1 MSSPPK
7 PSRQTGGVNITGTTG
22 PVGDIVGRDKIT
34 IVTPASE
41 LAAILEARG
50 ALRPTGTADQQ
61 DAPLL
66 RLANRIDAL
75 AYWDDI
81 VLQDEVRKELVQ
93 IVDKF
98 RFDPEGKV
106 ASADNGIQALF
117 HGPRGSG
124 KRLAAK
130 AIAGELRMSAYAINY
145 VAVIGHHPVDTARN
159 LQQLLSA
166 AILANVWLIMHDT
179 ELIFGAALN
188 SAIADMLEL
197 QGNVIF
203 TTTKLSEIDDR
214 LIDKLV
220 HVVGFSLPNATLRQY
235 IWQRAIPVDLPYAG
249 DIAFQAL
256 AQRYVLS
263 GADIRRAVE
272 HAARNA
278 ASERRT
284 MTMAHLD
291 SAAARI
297 GRAPCRPCENSG

>member
-1 MSSPPK
+1 VSERASQGQ
-7 PSRQTGGVNITGTTG
+7 SGGVNITGTTG

-34 IVTPASE
+34 VVTPASD

-50 ALRPTGTADQQ
+50 ALRPDQQ
-61 DAPLL
+61 DDPLL
-66 RLANRIDAL
+66 RFANRIDTF

-81 VLQDEVRKELVQ
+81 VLHDDVRKELIE

-98 RFDPEGKV
+98 RFDPERKA
-106 ASADNGIQALF
+106 ASADNGIQVLF
-117 HGPRGSG
+117 HGPRGTG

-145 VAVIGHHPVDTARN
+145 IAIIGHRPVDTARN

-166 AILANVWLIMHDT
+166 ATLANAWLIMQ
-179 ELIFGAALN
+179 EAEIIFSAASN

-197 QGNVIF
+197 RGNLIF
-203 TTTKLSEIDDR
+203 TTTRLSEIDDR
-214 LIDKLV
+214 LIDKMA
-220 HVVGFSLPNATLRQY
+220 HVVGFSLPDATLRRY

-249 DIAFQAL
+249 DIDFQAL
-256 AQRYVLS
+256 AQRYVIS
-263 GADIRRAVE
+263 GADITRAVE

-291 SAAARI
+291 SAAAKI
-297 GRAPCRPCENSG
+297 GRAHKS

>member
-7 PSRQTGGVNITGTTG
+7 PSEQTGGVNITGTTG

-34 IVTPASE
+34 FVTPAGE
-41 LAAILEARG
+41 LAAILEAGG
-50 ALRPTGTADQQ
+50 ALRPDQQ
-61 DAPLL
+61 DNPLS
-66 RLANRIDAL
+66 RLANPIDAF
-75 AYWDDI
+75 ANWDDI
-81 VLQDEVRKELVQ
+81 VLEDDVRKELVE

-98 RFDPEGKV
+98 RFGPEGKV
-106 ASADNGIQALF
+106 ASADSGIQVLF
-117 HGPRGSG
+117 HGPRGTG

-130 AIAGELRMSAYAINY
+130 AIAGDLRMSAYAVNY
-145 VAVIGHHPVDTARN
+145 LAIIGHHPVDTARN

-166 AILANVWLIMHDT
+166 AASANAWLIMH
-179 ELIFGAALN
+179 EAEIIFSAASN
-188 SAIADMLEL
+188 STIADMLEL
-197 QGNVIF
+197 RGNVIF

-214 LIDKLV
+214 LIDKMA
-220 HVVGFSLPNATLRQY
+220 HVVGFSLPDAILRRY
-235 IWQRAIPVDLPYAG
+235 IWQRAIPASLAYAG
-249 DIAFQAL
+249 SIDFQAL

-291 SAAARI
+291 SAAAKF
-297 GRAPCRPCENSG
+297 GRAHKSSIPLKKSV